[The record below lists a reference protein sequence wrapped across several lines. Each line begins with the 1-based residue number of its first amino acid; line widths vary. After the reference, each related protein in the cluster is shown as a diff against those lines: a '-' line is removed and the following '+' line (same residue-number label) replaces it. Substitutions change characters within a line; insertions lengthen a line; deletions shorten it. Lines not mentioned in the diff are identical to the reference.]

1 MQDGTRGVGGVNM
14 NNVHLDDLPAYEES
28 RQHARVPDPLPSP
41 PMDNAAVGSMSGV
54 GGSVV
59 AAPEPSSPPASS
71 SLSSPR
77 TQQEHFE
84 PPSDPPPGYEEV
96 QRSSVVDELERQVRD
111 NPWQDA
117 DSKR

>member
-1 MQDGTRGVGGVNM
+1 VQAGTRSVGDMNM
-14 NNVHLDDLPAYEES
+14 NNVHLEDLPAYEES

-41 PMDNAAVGSMSGV
+41 PMDNATVAGV
-54 GGSVV
+54 GAGSPIV

-77 TQQEHFE
+77 MQQEHFE

-96 QRSSVVDELERQVRD
+96 QRSSIVDELERQVRD

-117 DSKR
+117 DGKR